1 MQKRTSSGGRGW
13 TLSSGTWSGSLT
25 TTPATVTPLQT
36 SVTSWRGS
44 TLSGSSSPSG
54 TLSAAASVLRSL
66 TTTPERERCGTYR
79 LTSSSGSPTTSPAW
93 TGRSR
98 KAPPPT
104 GCGITS
110 PKRAS
115 SREPAGSPR
124 SPARQAEGASPRSHH
139 TTPRHRHPTIERT
152 TANAFFHMTRR
163 RGNKPI
169 FTRTPVDMSS
179 ETARVSRGVP
189 SISKSDTSWKKRP
202 AFVTFSHVPVTG

>member
-1 MQKRTSSGGRGW
+1 MPNKIDNGTISHRNRAARHSLSEG
-13 TLSSGTWSGSLT
+13 LSSMRLMVGKYVVIGGNMQPRSKGG
-25 TTPATVTPLQT
+25 AGRAAQLQ
-36 SVTSWRGS
+36 
-44 TLSGSSSPSG
+44 
-54 TLSAAASVLRSL
+54 A
-66 TTTPERERCGTYR
+66 
-79 LTSSSGSPTTSPAW
+79 SGSPTTSLAS

-110 PKRAS
+110 PSRAS
-115 SREPAGSPR
+115 SPVPAGSPPR
-124 SPARQAEGASPRSHH
+124 PAQQAEGASPRSHR
-139 TTPRHRHPTIERT
+139 TAPSRHHPTKERT

-163 RGNKPI
+163 RGSKPI

-202 AFVTFSHVPVTG
+202 ACVTFSHVPVTG